1 METISP
7 SDERPTARL
16 TFSHGEKTM
25 LAGGVAGCVAKTV
38 TAPLSRLTLLLQV
51 SPMISS
57 HAASSGTVSMA
68 KEREL
73 SGSLYKVCRRIVR
86 EEGLLSLWKGNL
98 TSVIHRFPYSAINFT
113 AYDTITKLMK
123 GQRIRE
129 TPTTRFLSG
138 ASAGGIACVAC
149 YPLDLVRT
157 RLMAS
162 RTPQNAL
169 AEAPMSSSGS
179 SPAGASSSVRRTV
192 MGTITSTMLKI
203 IHDEGYSGLYR
214 GLLISLWVTLP
225 TFGISFCVYGT
236 AKENILHLDSKTTP
250 FPLSLLK
257 DSTTGHLSP
266 YGSMLS
272 GAMSGVTSSLLLFPA
287 DVVRRRMQ
295 VAGLLKAQAIE
306 SSPKSS
312 SHINLNL
319 LPGGRGG
326 ALAEMLRM
334 VRSGGVRGLY
344 RGLFPEILKI
354 TPMVSITFMVYEFV
368 LDIIDDE

>member
-1 METISP
+1 MI
-7 SDERPTARL
+7 
-16 TFSHGEKTM
+16 
-25 LAGGVAGCVAKTV
+25 AGGIAGCVAKTV

-51 SPMISS
+51 SPILSS
-57 HAASSGTVSMA
+57 HAASSGTLSMA
-68 KEREL
+68 KEGEL
-73 SGSLYKVCRRIVR
+73 SGSLFSVCRRIVR
-86 EEGLLSLWKGNL
+86 EEGWLSLWKGNL

-113 AYDTITKLMK
+113 AYDTITKIMK
-123 GQRIRE
+123 RQGIRE
-129 TPTTRFLSG
+129 TPTTRFSCG

-157 RLMAS
+157 RLMAT
-162 RTPQNAL
+162 RTPQGSLNASI
-169 AEAPMSSSGS
+169 SSSGS
-179 SPAGASSSVRRTV
+179 SAVGASSSFGRTI

-203 IHDEGYSGLYR
+203 VHDEGVAGLYR

-236 AKENILHLDSKTTP
+236 VKEHILHLDSKTTP
-250 FPLSLLK
+250 FPMSLLK

-266 YGSMLS
+266 GGSMLS

-295 VAGLLKAQAIE
+295 VAGLLKAQTIE
-306 SSPKSS
+306 SGPKSS
-312 SHINLNL
+312 SHINLNS

-344 RGLFPEILKI
+344 RGIFPEILKI

-368 LDIIDDE
+368 LDLIDDE